1 MICGSMFAG
10 KTQELIRRLRLAA
23 IARQKVQVFK
33 HAVDARY
40 SKEDVVSH
48 DQIKIPSMPINQPS
62 DLLKHLHSTTQVIGI
77 DEVHFFDS
85 SIVKIC
91 QKLADEGRRVI
102 VAGLDQDS
110 RGEPFGPMPHL
121 MAVAEYVSKPLAVC
135 VVCGAPANR
144 TQRMVEDLGQVEVGH
159 SDKYEARCRHCFEGT
174 DEPGH
179 FFNFSQN
186 VGKEKAKSDKV
197 LA

>member
-1 MICGSMFAG
+1 MFAG

-33 HAVDARY
+33 HDSDARY
-40 SKEDVVSH
+40 SKDDVVSH
-48 DQIKIPSMPINQPS
+48 DQIKIPSIPISTPS
-62 DLLKHLHSTTQVIGI
+62 DLLKHLHPTTRVVGI
-77 DEVHFFDS
+77 DEVHFFDA
-85 SIVKIC
+85 SIVTMC

-135 VVCGAPANR
+135 VVCGSPANR
-144 TQRMVEDLGQVEVGH
+144 TQRMIEDTGQVDVGH

-174 DEPGH
+174 DESGH
-179 FFNFSQN
+179 FFNFPQSIGKKN
-186 VGKEKAKSDKV
+186 VKNEKVNA
-197 LA
+197 

>member
-1 MICGSMFAG
+1 MFAG

-33 HAVDARY
+33 HAVDSRY

-48 DQIKIPSMPINQPS
+48 DQIKIPSIPIGTPS
-62 DLLKHLHSTTQVIGI
+62 EILKHLHSTTRVIGI
-77 DEVHFFDS
+77 DEVHFFDD
-85 SIVKIC
+85 SIISVC
-91 QKLADEGRRVI
+91 QKLADEGRRII

-135 VVCGAPANR
+135 VVCGSPANR
-144 TQRMVEDLGQVEVGH
+144 TQRMIEDTGQVEVGH
-159 SDKYEARCRHCFEGT
+159 SDKYEARCRHCFEGG
-174 DEPGH
+174 DEPGS
-179 FFNFSQN
+179 FFSIPQRIDKKKVKN
-186 VGKEKAKSDKV
+186 EKVA
-197 LA
+197 A